1 MKDWLDCI
9 LIAALTLMLLA
20 VAYFAY
26 TSNDT
31 SEKAS
36 IRGQVEISEQVTG
49 MATKIIE
56 SNNGLVV
63 KILIIGGV
71 VFLITLKIILG
82 VFERTRPGAGAE
94 TGYIEGKAGEAVE
107 YITYQIDNNQYLK

>member
-1 MKDWLDCI
+1 MKDWLDCV

-26 TSNDT
+26 TSTDT
-31 SEKAS
+31 DEKAS
-36 IRGQVEISEQVTG
+36 IRGKVEISEQVTG
-49 MATKIIE
+49 MAAKIVE

-71 VFLITLKIILG
+71 VFLVALKMFLG
-82 VFERTRPGAGAE
+82 VFERTRAGAGATE
-94 TGYIEGKAGEAVE
+94 QGWIEGKADQVTGYVE
-107 YITYQIDNNQYLK
+107 YQIDNNQ

>member
-1 MKDWLDCI
+1 MKDWIDCV

-36 IRGQVEISEQVTG
+36 IRGKVEISEQVTG
-49 MATKIIE
+49 MAAKIVE
-56 SNNGLVV
+56 SNNGFIFKIVVALGVFSLVA
-63 KILIIGGV
+63 
-71 VFLITLKIILG
+71 LKMILG
-82 VFERTRPGAGAE
+82 VFERARSGGTEQGFIEADQV
-94 TGYIEGKAGEAVE
+94 TYIE
-107 YITYQIDNNQYLK
+107 YDNNQYLK